1 MPDNNNTVQ
10 QAGFPS
16 VPLQNGPEAPS
27 YYEASRIFQSDA
39 MRRIASVNFDAYKP
53 KVAPID
59 PRVFL
64 DSTDPIRAVLD
75 RNTDETKKAEINK
88 RELDSL
94 VKKIRLGANNTY
106 SSQQDSFST
115 AIQMNALRESN
126 YWGAA
131 GQPLKV
137 GLDQAYDMV
146 GGSALAKYPTYTP
159 GLNNEEIAARNQ
171 TSGEKWT
178 RGIGKLVSKTALY
191 GVGGVVNLLYGLGSA
206 AVQIRP
212 AAFYDNSFMDFMN
225 DVDERINHTLA
236 HYYSEEEK
244 NMNFLQKMGTAN
256 FWANDVI
263 GSGLSFTTGAF
274 LTAYLTGGFG
284 LGGLTSS
291 LVRGG
296 AARAASGLSGNIARA
311 GSLLDEAA
319 AARSAFASGAASASD
334 VANATKA
341 ASSAIKDMFKPVL
354 HNITK
359 KASIGNAVKSV
370 TTLGFGS
377 AWESAVEANSAY
389 KQNLEDFN
397 RYCREIYNRN
407 PTQEE
412 YNDFNKVN
420 EGVSNGVFAANMAI
434 VGLSNFLQFG
444 KYMGI
449 GGKFVENTISKPIG
463 NARRIADRYLFGI
476 GVKAGKN
483 GTLEAIKGNTAQK
496 IAGTVY
502 NVARPAFIEGFFE
515 EGLQGVAS
523 RAAEDYVK
531 SRYDR
536 TYLTDTVDFIDS
548 VRKGFADTYGSS
560 EGMMEVGIGA
570 IIGTGMNFRRGF
582 GIRDRSEREKQ
593 ISETVKM
600 YNENKAFTLQ
610 QVKDVLKNTATLN
623 AMSSYESA
631 KGDYSS
637 IYGDTNSSN
646 SEYQKFALSDSLGM
660 LDSHARDFRNLVESL
675 DEKELAS
682 ELGVSE
688 EKAADLKKLAID
700 DYNRSLENYKDAKDF
715 ALKVVSGTGYERFFN
730 HVAQVYYG
738 GVSSY
743 QRIAEISDKIGDI
756 MLNGDISDNLKVFSN
771 LRKSTIEKAKSI
783 ISLRKKILKLE
794 ERIQKATDAATRVSD
809 EESKKEYSEVRKLA
823 EEYDAERKNYEKML
837 SELNSMV
844 VDDFS
849 YSDFINSS
857 RELLSSQ
864 TPTGEQVLSAFD
876 SLNAVDEYVRR
887 KRVEDI
893 TDNDIAL
900 MQLAREYRDNV
911 TGYKN
916 IRNLIS
922 AFSDRRF
929 TMEHMGMVASIVK
942 STIESNPIVTEGR
955 VVQNEEVTRQDANI
969 DAAVERGD
977 LTEEE
982 GYTAKVF
989 NHMSDRISDI
999 RNSSSANRVNSGI
1012 ITEDMANGYDE
1023 RNLESGVNYIADK
1036 ISEDGLDSLS
1046 DVERRFYDEYEDLV
1060 NSRVRYIGGSARKA
1074 LSDLKKRMSRFLTDK
1089 DVNEGNVNVVG
1100 LVKSYMPDDAAKEFD
1115 DIVSEYETVVK
1126 ERGASSN
1133 KATAIGNTIT
1143 NMSVAYANIDAL
1155 PYIQNDINER
1165 NPNLSSLDSE
1175 SHLLPLMYDDE
1186 KFPGSTGR
1194 TGSSEEQHAASG
1206 EVSPPSPQD
1215 TSSGVVQPSGEQSVA
1230 AEREDELPFP
1240 DNGNTNGPYLPVVI
1254 TTFPPVNP
1262 ANEGYGVS
1270 DSDAPVDMS
1279 IDELENIASS
1289 GTVAAAVPTVVM
1301 AKYVKEGVSHSI
1313 LFSNITYKEF
1323 FDALDIRE
1331 KDGMTIEKA
1340 DEEEG
1345 TIIYS
1350 VNIPGASPFLVWVE
1364 GQSGFYIHEKDLSI
1378 LVNNSNLSMVPFTT
1392 KYVPVGITK
1401 DGETV
1406 PLMSNTEINVEALNE
1421 LVGPSRKGENDGT
1434 ILRYVFRASDGD
1446 NQLLLDMY
1454 RNDNDADYFMK
1465 NSTIRI
1471 EDAQG
1476 NLLGYLPGPHNK
1488 NAGSTSGVR
1497 ARLKN
1502 TVLSSDNTESVLVG
1516 YGRVGFYKMGEPF
1529 IVYDESGN
1537 QRIFPVTET
1546 GAKRIGDV
1554 GYIIYDR
1561 DVKGPVFIGKLNK
1574 PSKVDEGG
1582 RKVARYGENRV
1593 ILDSGYINSE
1603 IGDVKKDKS
1612 LLRPVVLIRGD
1623 NGVLYAYPAIPK
1635 TENDPEAMDLIRRV
1649 SDEINSLRNGGEK
1662 NESLFSDLFR
1672 YFNSRGV
1679 RLPINLNGDSDSLIE
1694 SLNVTL
1700 GILEAVSEFANY
1712 ERWIENDGRSVS
1724 DVVTSDVSLNI
1735 DLDTP
1740 VFYAPIFGATTKYGK
1755 ISETEQESIEDK
1767 PKEVIK
1773 VDENASKAPV
1783 NENSTPLLP
1792 SLANSPADAQNRE
1805 ADADNQ
1811 VSPNS
1816 DAETERSDESRNDES
1831 YTGTDESNKNASVD
1845 TEDNAGKEAVAKK
1858 YPWSRAN
1865 PKNYITQLNMLS
1877 NHPALDY
1884 VDWLYRQI
1892 ASGLRFLGDD
1902 KRGRGKKVYDGDIK
1916 NATYLKEMMEAAGK
1930 TLYRQRKLQIPG
1942 GMPANEYPA
1951 WLREQAADNPVVME
1965 YLGGES
1971 MSKSDEDIL
1980 RDLAFLLD
1988 IIGYSS
1994 SKMINYSI
2002 RRVNEGIQEEA
2013 RKIPFVQD
2021 NLTEEDREKL
2031 FADVSKMLSEDGEPT
2046 LEEKS
2051 ESLLDAVDGKSEE
2064 GSSLSIDDIDILDKF
2079 HEKTGEDVS
2088 KAVKKITE
2096 SSKGMSDDE
2105 LLAKLEEKYKDMSKD
2120 DVISGLRETRSIISK
2135 YGADTSLCD
2144 RLLSKLEGWP
2154 KEGLVGV
2161 EGDGPS
2167 VSGMEDKYMKD
2178 YLSRM
2183 EGMDLKSRID
2193 YMTAVVESHRDN
2205 PLAGAEFTLRML
2217 RLEDEYGKNHHHV
2230 YDRAKSAGESSMG
2243 ENLIGMISNYYESLF
2258 PDGSTVDDKIKIM
2271 NQVMKSFMNAN
2282 YGTKKM
2288 KDGDKPRVADAILT
2302 KLKAEKSAERKN
2314 NGRTRKKKNDD
2325 EGGNNGTSSGKEVKK
2340 QESYR
2345 QGTLEFGEPI
2355 AESEP
2360 SGRTGGRG
2368 LRIRPKSEANNEEAG
2383 NDVVNQDSED
2393 DIPVMVYPE
2402 SGTIVDDVK
2411 VDGYAM
2417 LPYTYYTDIQRYFG
2431 DVKNP
2436 HSGVTDVRIPVKG
2449 MTRGDLLRN
2458 NYIFI
2463 GQSNWV
2469 YELVLG
2475 KGSVNDHY
2483 NFYNIE
2489 TGEAFSVTSRK
2500 GGGSLYN
2507 ASSLTKPENLKYFSQ
2522 SSRIGSDYGKPVPA
2536 LKFDVKKTVS
2546 AVQLTK
2552 EACKIK
2558 KK

>member
-16 VPLQNGPEAPS
+16 VPLQNGSEAPS
-27 YYEASRIFQSDA
+27 YYEASRMFQSDA
-39 MRRIASVNFDAYKP
+39 MRRIASVNFDVYKP

-59 PRVFL
+59 PRGFL
-64 DSTDPIRAVLD
+64 DSMDPIRAVLD
-75 RNTDETKKAEINK
+75 RNTDEAKKAEINK

-274 LTAYLTGGFG
+274 LTAYLTGGLG

-929 TMEHMGMVASIVK
+929 TMEHMGMVASMVK
-942 STIESNPIVTEGR
+942 STIESNPIATEGR
-955 VVQNEEVTRQDANI
+955 VIQNEEVTRQDANI

-1074 LSDLKKRMSRFLTDK
+1074 LSDLKKRMSRFIADK
-1089 DVNEGNVNVVG
+1089 DVNEGNVDVIG
-1100 LVKSYMPDDAAKEFD
+1100 FVKSYMDPETSKEFD
-1115 DIVSEYETVVK
+1115 DAVSRYEKLLGRRKADPEEISDV
-1126 ERGASSN
+1126 ERE
-1133 KATAIGNTIT
+1133 IT
-1143 NMSVAYANIDAL
+1143 NISVSSSNIDAL
-1155 PYIQNDINER
+1155 PYVQDDINKR
-1165 NPNLSSLDSE
+1165 NPNGNRSVSDDLDDFFDMGVQDGVNS
-1175 SHLLPLMYDDE
+1175 DN
-1186 KFPGSTGR
+1186 
-1194 TGSSEEQHAASG
+1194 GSSVEKREPTRGGSYNP
-1206 EVSPPSPQD
+1206 ENSRTNNP
-1215 TSSGVVQPSGEQSVA
+1215 EQS
-1230 AEREDELPFP
+1230 EENDELPFP
-1240 DNGNTNGPYLPVVI
+1240 TGDNTDGSYIPVII
-1254 TTFPPVNP
+1254 TPAIQPENP
-1262 ANEGYGVS
+1262 DGGSVPNSNAEADTSVS
-1270 DSDAPVDMS
+1270 E
-1279 IDELENIASS
+1279 IENIASS

-1301 AKYVKEGVSHSI
+1301 AKYVKEGVSQSI

-1392 KYVPVGITK
+1392 KYVPVGIIK

-1421 LVGPSRKGENDGT
+1421 LVGPSRRGENDGT
-1434 ILRYVFRASDGD
+1434 VLRYVFRASDGD

-1662 NESLFSDLFR
+1662 NESLFSDLFK

-1679 RLPINLNGDSDSLIE
+1679 RLPINLNGDSDSLID

-1755 ISETEQESIEDK
+1755 NSDGNQEAVEDK

-1773 VDENASKAPV
+1773 VDENASKAPAD
-1783 NENSTPLLP
+1783 ENSTPLFPAL
-1792 SLANSPADAQNRE
+1792 SNSPAEDENRE
-1805 ADADNQ
+1805 EDADNQ
-1811 VSPNS
+1811 VSPDSN
-1816 DAETERSDESRNDES
+1816 AETERSDESRNDES
-1831 YTGTDESNKNASVD
+1831 DTGTDESNKNSSVD
-1845 TEDNAGKEAVAKK
+1845 TEDNAGKEAIAKK

-1916 NATYLKEMMEAAGK
+1916 DATYLKEMMEAAGK
-1930 TLYRQRKLQIPG
+1930 TFYRQRKLQIPG

-1980 RDLAFLLD
+1980 MDLALLLD
-1988 IIGYSS
+1988 IMGSSS
-1994 SKMINYSI
+1994 SKMLNYSI
-2002 RRVNEGIQEEA
+2002 RKVNESVQEEEK
-2013 RKIPFVQD
+2013 KIPFVQD

-2064 GSSLSIDDIDILDKF
+2064 VSSLSIDDIDILDKF

-2105 LLAKLEEKYKDMSKD
+2105 LLAKLEEKYKDMSKGD
-2120 DVISGLRETRSIISK
+2120 IISSLRETRSIISK

-2154 KEGLVGV
+2154 DEGLVGV
-2161 EGDGPS
+2161 DGDGPS
-2167 VSGMEDKYMKD
+2167 VGGMEDKYMND

-2193 YMTAVVESHRDN
+2193 YMTAVVESHSDN

-2258 PDGSTVDDKIKIM
+2258 PEGSTVDDKIKIM

-2282 YGTKKM
+2282 YGTKRM

-2325 EGGNNGTSSGKEVKK
+2325 EGGNNGTPSGKEVKK
-2340 QESYR
+2340 QGSYR

-2355 AESEP
+2355 TESESP
-2360 SGRTGGRG
+2360 GGTGDVRPADEPQPENRDNTGSGDAAVQ
-2368 LRIRPKSEANNEEAG
+2368 E
-2383 NDVVNQDSED
+2383 SED

-2417 LPYTYYTDIQRYFG
+2417 LPYVYYTNIQCYFG
-2431 DVKNP
+2431 DVKSP
-2436 HSGVTDVRIPVKG
+2436 HRGVSDVRMPAKG
-2449 MTRGDLLRN
+2449 MTRKELLRN
-2458 NYIFI
+2458 HYMFV

-2475 KGSVNDHY
+2475 KGSVKDHY

-2489 TGEAFSVTSRK
+2489 TGEAFSVTTV
-2500 GGGSLYN
+2500 GGGRTAFR
-2507 ASSLTKPENLKYFSQ
+2507 ASDLTKESNLKYLTQ
-2522 SSRIGSDYGKPVPA
+2522 SLRVGFDLNKPVPA
-2536 LKFDVKKTVS
+2536 FRFDTNKVKT

-2552 EACKIK
+2552 EPCKIK

>member
-1 MPDNNNTVQ
+1 MPENNNTVQ

-27 YYEASRIFQSDA
+27 YYEASRILQSDA

-59 PRVFL
+59 PRGFL
-64 DSTDPIRAVLD
+64 DSRDPIRAVLD
-75 RNTDETKKAEINK
+75 RNTDEAKKAEINK
-88 RELDSL
+88 MELENL

-106 SSQQDSFST
+106 SSQQNSF
-115 AIQMNALRESN
+115 APAVQMNALRESN

-137 GLDQAYDMV
+137 GLDQAYDIV

-171 TSGEKWT
+171 TAGERWG

-191 GVGGVVNLLYGLGSA
+191 GIGGVVNLLYGLGSA

-274 LTAYLTGGFG
+274 LTAYLTGGLG

-291 LVRGG
+291 FVRGG
-296 AARAASGLSGNIARA
+296 AARAASGLSRNIARA

-319 AARSAFASGAASASD
+319 SARAALASGAASASD

-359 KASIGNAVKSV
+359 KASIGNAIKSV

-389 KQNLEDFN
+389 KQNFEDFN
-397 RYCREIYNRN
+397 RYYREIYNRD

-412 YNDFNKVN
+412 YDDFNKVN
-420 EGVSNGVFAANMAI
+420 EGISNGVFAANMAI

-463 NARRIADRYLFGI
+463 NARRIAERYLFGI
-476 GVKAGKN
+476 GVKTGKN
-483 GTLEAIKGNTAQK
+483 GALEAIKGNTAQK

-502 NVARPAFIEGFFE
+502 YVARPAFTEGFFE

-548 VRKGFADTYGSS
+548 VRKGFSDTYGSS
-560 EGMMEVGIGA
+560 EGMMEVGIGV
-570 IIGTGMNFRRGF
+570 IIGTGMNFRRRF
-582 GIRDRSEREKQ
+582 GIGDRANRERQ

-600 YNENKAFTLQ
+600 YNENNAFTLQ

-623 AMSSYESA
+623 AMSSYESSE
-631 KGDYSS
+631 GDYSS

-700 DYNRSLENYKDAKDF
+700 DYNSSLENYKAAKDF

-743 QRIAEISDKIGDI
+743 KRIAEISEKIGDI

-771 LRKSTIEKAKSI
+771 LRKETIEKAKRI
-783 ISLRKKILKLE
+783 ISLRRRISELE
-794 ERIQKATDAATRVSD
+794 ERIQKATDSATRAS
-809 EESKKEYSEVRKLA
+809 EEDSKKEYSEVRKLA
-823 EEYDAERKNYEKML
+823 EEYDAERKNYDKMI

-844 VDDFS
+844 ADDFS
-849 YSDFINSS
+849 YSDFMNSS
-857 RELLSSQ
+857 RDLLSSR
-864 TPTGEQVLSAFD
+864 TPTGEQVLAAYD

-887 KRVEDI
+887 KRAEDI
-893 TDNDIAL
+893 TDNDMAL

-929 TMEHMGMVASIVK
+929 TMEHMSMVASMIK
-942 STIESNPIVTEGR
+942 RTIESNPIVTEGR
-955 VVQNEEVTRQDANI
+955 VIQNEEVTRQDSNI

-999 RNSSSANRVNSGI
+999 RNTSSANRVNSGI

-1023 RNLESGVNYIADK
+1023 SNLESGVNYIADK
-1036 ISEDGLDSLS
+1036 ISENGFDSLS
-1046 DVERRFYDEYEDLV
+1046 DVERRFYDKYEDLV
-1060 NSRVRYIGGSARKA
+1060 NSQVRYIGGSARKA

-1089 DVNEGNVNVVG
+1089 DVNEGNVDVIG
-1100 LVKSYMPDDAAKEFD
+1100 FVKSYMDPETSKEFD
-1115 DIVSEYETVVK
+1115 DAVSRYEKLLGKRNADPEKISDV
-1126 ERGASSN
+1126 ERE
-1133 KATAIGNTIT
+1133 IT
-1143 NMSVAYANIDAL
+1143 NMSVSSSNIDAL
-1155 PYIQNDINER
+1155 PYVQDDINKR
-1165 NPNLSSLDSE
+1165 NPNGNRSVS
-1175 SHLLPLMYDDE
+1175 DD
-1186 KFPGSTGR
+1186 FDDFFDMGVQDGVNSDN
-1194 TGSSEEQHAASG
+1194 GSSSEQRKPTRESSG
-1206 EVSPPSPQD
+1206 EPENPATNSTANTED
-1215 TSSGVVQPSGEQSVA
+1215 G
-1230 AEREDELPFP
+1230 DELPFP
-1240 DNGNTNGPYLPVVI
+1240 TGDSTNGSYPTVVSI
-1254 TTFPPVNP
+1254 PPIQPENP
-1262 ANEGYGVS
+1262 DGVS
-1270 DSDAPVDMS
+1270 GASGSNDTGDTSVS
-1279 IDELENIASS
+1279 EIENIASS
-1289 GTVAAAVPTVVM
+1289 GTVVAATPTVVM
-1301 AKYVKEGVSHSI
+1301 AKYVKDGVSRSI
-1313 LFSNITYKEF
+1313 LFSNVTYKEF
-1323 FDALDIRE
+1323 FDSLDIRG

-1340 DEEEG
+1340 DEEDG
-1345 TIIYS
+1345 TITYLVS
-1350 VNIPGASPFLVWVE
+1350 IPGAEKFLVWVE
-1364 GQSGFYIHEKDLSI
+1364 RESGFYIDEKGLNI
-1378 LVNNSNLSMVPFTT
+1378 LVQNSNLSMVHFTT

-1401 DGETV
+1401 DGKTV
-1406 PLMSNTEINVEALNE
+1406 PLMSNTDINIDALNS
-1421 LVGPSRKGENDGT
+1421 LVGPSRKGENDG
-1434 ILRYVFRASDGD
+1434 IVLRYVFRASDRD
-1446 NQLLLDMY
+1446 NQLLLEIY
-1454 RNDNDADYFMK
+1454 RNDKDADYFLK
-1465 NSTIRI
+1465 NAAIRI
-1471 EDAQG
+1471 EDMYG
-1476 NLLGYLPGPHNK
+1476 NFIGYLPGPYSK
-1488 NAGSTSGVR
+1488 NSGSASGVR

-1529 IVYDESGN
+1529 VVYDESGN

-1554 GYIIYDR
+1554 GYIMYDK
-1561 DVKGPVFIGKLNK
+1561 DVKGPVFVGKLNK
-1574 PSKVDEGG
+1574 PSIVDEDG

-1593 ILDSGYINSE
+1593 ILDSGYINGE
-1603 IGDVKKDKS
+1603 IGDVKKNKS
-1612 LLRPVVLIRGD
+1612 LLRPVVLIRGG
-1623 NGVLYAYPAIPK
+1623 NGVLYAYPAISN

-1649 SDEINSLRNGGEK
+1649 SDEIDSLKNGGEK
-1662 NESLFSDLFR
+1662 NESLFSDLFK

-1679 RLPINLNGDSDSLIE
+1679 KLPVNLNGDSDSLIE
-1694 SLNVTL
+1694 SLNSTL
-1700 GILEAVSEFANY
+1700 GILETMSESANY
-1712 ERWIENDGRSVS
+1712 ERWTEDDGRSVS
-1724 DVVTSDVSLNI
+1724 DVVTSDVRLNI

-1740 VFYAPIFGATTKYGK
+1740 VFYTPIFGATTKYGK
-1755 ISETEQESIEDK
+1755 VSEVNQELTEDK

-1773 VDENASKAPV
+1773 VDDNASNTPSD
-1783 NENSTPLLP
+1783 ENNNPLLP
-1792 SLANSPADAQNRE
+1792 ASDNSSAEVENRE
-1805 ADADNQ
+1805 GTANNQ
-1811 VSPNS
+1811 VVPDSS
-1816 DAETERSDESRNDES
+1816 VETEKSDESDKDS
-1831 YTGTDESNKNASVD
+1831 SVN
-1845 TEDNAGKEAVAKK
+1845 TEDNINKDGIAKK
-1858 YPWSRAN
+1858 YPWSMAN

-1884 VDWLYRQI
+1884 VDWLYRKI

-1916 NATYLKEMMEAAGK
+1916 DATYLKEMMEAAGK
-1930 TLYRQRKLQIPG
+1930 TFYRQRKLQIPG
-1942 GMPANEYPA
+1942 GMPTNEYPA

-1980 RDLAFLLD
+1980 RDLALLLD
-1988 IIGYSS
+1988 IMGYSS
-1994 SKMINYSI
+1994 SKMLNYSI
-2002 RRVNEGIQEEA
+2002 RRVNEGIQEEEK
-2013 RKIPFVQD
+2013 KIPFVQD
-2021 NLTEEDREKL
+2021 NLTEEDRDKL

-2046 LEEKS
+2046 IEEKS
-2051 ESLLDAVDGKSEE
+2051 ESLLEAVDGNSD
-2064 GSSLSIDDIDILDKF
+2064 GASSLSIDDIDILDKF
-2079 HEKTGEDVS
+2079 SEKTGEDVS
-2088 KAVKKITE
+2088 KAVKKIAE
-2096 SSKGMSDDE
+2096 NSKGIPDDE

-2120 DVISGLRETRSIISK
+2120 DIISSLRETRAIISK

-2161 EGDGPS
+2161 DGDGPS
-2167 VSGMEDKYMKD
+2167 VSGMEDKYMND

-2193 YMTAVVESHRDN
+2193 YMTAVVESHSEN
-2205 PLAGAEFTLRML
+2205 PFIGAEFTLSML

-2258 PDGSTVDDKIKIM
+2258 PEGSTIDDKIKIM

-2288 KDGDKPRVADAILT
+2288 KYGDKPRVADTILT
-2302 KLKAEKSAERKN
+2302 RLKAEKSAERKN

-2325 EGGNNGTSSGKEVKK
+2325 EGGDNRTPSGKETKK

-2345 QGTLEFGEPI
+2345 QGTIKVGEQV
-2355 AESEP
+2355 ADGKS
-2360 SGRTGGRG
+2360 SGRAGNRRLNG
-2368 LRIRPKSEANNEEAG
+2368 KSESEANDEKVR
-2383 NDVVNQDSED
+2383 NDVANQVSED

-2402 SGTIVDDVK
+2402 SGSIVNDVK

-2417 LPYTYYTDIQRYFG
+2417 LPYQNYIEIQRYFG

-2436 HSGVTDVRIPVKG
+2436 HSGVTDVRMPVKG
-2449 MTRGDLLRN
+2449 MTRGDLSRN
-2458 NYIFI
+2458 NFLFV
-2463 GQSNWV
+2463 GESNWV
-2469 YELVLG
+2469 YEYVLG
-2475 KGSVNDHY
+2475 RGSVKDHY

-2489 TGEAFSVTSRK
+2489 TGEAFSVTLRK
-2500 GGGSLYN
+2500 GGSSLYN
-2507 ASSLTKPENLKYFSQ
+2507 ASSLTKPENLKYLSQ

-2536 LKFDVKKTVS
+2536 LKFDVKKAVS
-2546 AVQLTK
+2546 AVRLTK
-2552 EACKIK
+2552 EPCIIK

>member
-1 MPDNNNTVQ
+1 MPDINNNTVQ

-16 VPLQNGPEAPS
+16 VPLQNGPEAQS
-27 YYEASRIFQSDA
+27 YYEASRMFQSDA

-59 PRVFL
+59 PRGFL
-64 DSTDPIRAVLD
+64 DSRDPIRAVLD
-75 RNTDETKKAEINK
+75 RNTDEAKKAEINK
-88 RELDSL
+88 MELDNL

-256 FWANDVI
+256 FWANDVV

-274 LTAYLTGGFG
+274 LTAYLTGGLG

-420 EGVSNGVFAANMAI
+420 EGMSNLVFAANMAI

-476 GVKAGKN
+476 GVKTGKN

-502 NVARPAFIEGFFE
+502 NVARPAFTEGFFE

-582 GIRDRSEREKQ
+582 GIRDRSERERQ

-623 AMSSYESA
+623 AMSSYESS

-700 DYNRSLENYKDAKDF
+700 DYNRSLENYKAAKDF

-738 GVSSY
+738 GISSY

-809 EESKKEYSEVRKLA
+809 EDSKKEYSEVRKLA

-837 SELNSMV
+837 SELNGMV

-849 YSDFINSS
+849 YSDFMNSS

-929 TMEHMGMVASIVK
+929 TMEHMGMVASMVK
-942 STIESNPIVTEGR
+942 RTIESNPIVTEGR
-955 VVQNEEVTRQDANI
+955 VIQNEEVTRQDANI

-999 RNSSSANRVNSGI
+999 WNSSSANRVNSGI

-1023 RNLESGVNYIADK
+1023 SNLESGVNYIADK

-1046 DVERRFYDEYEDLV
+1046 DVERRFYNEYEDLV

-1194 TGSSEEQHAASG
+1194 TGSSEGQLAASG
-1206 EVSPPSPQD
+1206 EVSPPSPQY
-1215 TSSGVVQPSGEQSVA
+1215 TYSGVVQPSGEQSVA

-1240 DNGNTNGPYLPVVI
+1240 DNGNTNWPYLPVVT

-1270 DSDAPVDMS
+1270 DSDAPVDTS
-1279 IDELENIASS
+1279 IDEVENIASS

-1340 DEEEG
+1340 DEEDG

-1364 GQSGFYIHEKDLSI
+1364 GESGFYIHEKDLSI

-1392 KYVPVGITK
+1392 KYVPVGIIK

-1446 NQLLLDMY
+1446 NQLLLEMY

-1465 NSTIRI
+1465 NATIRI
-1471 EDAQG
+1471 EDEQG

-1554 GYIIYDR
+1554 GYIIYDK

-1574 PSKVDEGG
+1574 PSIVDEGG

-1623 NGVLYAYPAIPK
+1623 NGVLYAYPAISN

-1649 SDEINSLRNGGEK
+1649 SDEIDSLRNGGEK
-1662 NESLFSDLFR
+1662 NESLFGDLFK

-1679 RLPINLNGDSDSLIE
+1679 KLPVNLNGNSDSLIE
-1694 SLNVTL
+1694 SLNSTL
-1700 GILEAVSEFANY
+1700 GILETMSESANY
-1712 ERWIENDGRSVS
+1712 ERWTEDDGRSVS
-1724 DVVTSDVSLNI
+1724 DVVMSDVRLNI

-1755 ISETEQESIEDK
+1755 VSEVNQELTEDK

-1773 VDENASKAPV
+1773 VDDNASNTPSDES
-1783 NENSTPLLP
+1783 NNPLLP
-1792 SLANSPADAQNRE
+1792 ASDNSAPNTENGEGAAN
-1805 ADADNQ
+1805 NQ
-1811 VSPNS
+1811 VVPDSS
-1816 DAETERSDESRNDES
+1816 VETEKS
-1831 YTGTDESNKNASVD
+1831 DESNKDNSVN
-1845 TEDNAGKEAVAKK
+1845 TEDNAGKDVVAKK
-1858 YPWSRAN
+1858 YPWNRAN

-1877 NHPALDY
+1877 NYPALDY

-1916 NATYLKEMMEAAGK
+1916 DATYLKEMMEAAGK
-1930 TLYRQRKLQIPG
+1930 TFYRQRKLQIPG

-1980 RDLAFLLD
+1980 MDLALLLD
-1988 IIGYSS
+1988 IMGSSS

-2002 RRVNEGIQEEA
+2002 RRVNEGIQEEVK
-2013 RKIPFVQD
+2013 KIPFVQD

-2064 GSSLSIDDIDILDKF
+2064 VSSLSIDDIDILDRF

-2120 DVISGLRETRSIISK
+2120 DIISSLRETRSIISK
-2135 YGADTSLCD
+2135 YGTDTSLCD

-2154 KEGLVGV
+2154 DEGLVGV
-2161 EGDGPS
+2161 DGDGTS
-2167 VSGMEDKYMKD
+2167 VSGMEDKYMND

-2193 YMTAVVESHRDN
+2193 YMTAVVESHSDN
-2205 PLAGAEFTLRML
+2205 PLSGAEFTLRML

-2230 YDRAKSAGESSMG
+2230 YDSAKSAGESSMG

-2325 EGGNNGTSSGKEVKK
+2325 EGGYNGTPSGKEVKK

-2355 AESEP
+2355 AESKSPGGTGDVRPADESQP
-2360 SGRTGGRG
+2360 ENRDNTGSGDAAVQ
-2368 LRIRPKSEANNEEAG
+2368 E
-2383 NDVVNQDSED
+2383 SED

-2417 LPYTYYTDIQRYFG
+2417 LPYVYYTDIQRYFG
-2431 DVKNP
+2431 DVKSP
-2436 HSGVTDVRIPVKG
+2436 HRGVSDVRMPAKG
-2449 MTRGDLLRN
+2449 MTRKELLRN
-2458 NYIFI
+2458 HYMFV

-2475 KGSVNDHY
+2475 KGSVKDHY

-2489 TGEAFSVTSRK
+2489 TGEAFSVTTV
-2500 GGGSLYN
+2500 GGGRTAFR
-2507 ASSLTKPENLKYFSQ
+2507 ASDLTKESNLKYLTQ
-2522 SSRIGSDYGKPVPA
+2522 SLRVGFDLNKPVPA
-2536 LKFDVKKTVS
+2536 FRFDTNKVKT

-2552 EACKIK
+2552 EPCKIK

>member
-1 MPDNNNTVQ
+1 MLDNNNTVQ

-27 YYEASRIFQSDA
+27 YYEVSRMFQSDA

-59 PRVFL
+59 PRGFL
-64 DSTDPIRAVLD
+64 DSTNPIRSVLD
-75 RNTDETKKAEINK
+75 RNTDEAKKAEINK

-171 TSGEKWT
+171 TRGEKWT

-274 LTAYLTGGFG
+274 LTAYLTGGLG

-319 AARSAFASGAASASD
+319 AARSALTSGAASASD

-420 EGVSNGVFAANMAI
+420 EGVSNGVFAANIAI

-449 GGKFVENTISKPIG
+449 GGKFIENTISKPIG

-476 GVKAGKN
+476 GVKTGKN

-502 NVARPAFIEGFFE
+502 NVARPAFTEGFFE

-582 GIRDRSEREKQ
+582 GIRDRSERERQ

-600 YNENKAFTLQ
+600 YNENKAFTLH

-623 AMSSYESA
+623 AMSSYESS

-700 DYNRSLENYKDAKDF
+700 DYNRSLENYKAAKDF

-809 EESKKEYSEVRKLA
+809 EEAKKEYSEVRKLA

-849 YSDFINSS
+849 YSDFMNSS

-887 KRVEDI
+887 KRVDDI

-929 TMEHMGMVASIVK
+929 TMEHMGMVASMVK
-942 STIESNPIVTEGR
+942 STIESNPIGTEGR
-955 VVQNEEVTRQDANI
+955 VIQNEEVTRQDANI

-1023 RNLESGVNYIADK
+1023 SNLESGVNYIADK

-1074 LSDLKKRMSRFLTDK
+1074 LSDLKKQMSRFLTDK
-1089 DVNEGNVNVVG
+1089 DVNEGNVDVIG
-1100 LVKSYMPDDAAKEFD
+1100 FVKSYMDPETSKEFD
-1115 DIVSEYETVVK
+1115 DAVSRYEKLLGRRKADPEEISDV
-1126 ERGASSN
+1126 ERE
-1133 KATAIGNTIT
+1133 IT
-1143 NMSVAYANIDAL
+1143 NMSVSSSNIDAL
-1155 PYIQNDINER
+1155 PYVQDDINKR
-1165 NPNLSSLDSE
+1165 NPNGNRSVSDDLDDFFDMGVQDGVNS
-1175 SHLLPLMYDDE
+1175 DN
-1186 KFPGSTGR
+1186 
-1194 TGSSEEQHAASG
+1194 GSSVEKRKPTRVGSDNPENSRTNN
-1206 EVSPPSPQD
+1206 S
-1215 TSSGVVQPSGEQSVA
+1215 EQS
-1230 AEREDELPFP
+1230 EENDELPFP
-1240 DNGNTNGPYLPVVI
+1240 TGDNTDGSYLPVIITPVI
-1254 TTFPPVNP
+1254 QPENTDGGSVPNSNAEADTS
-1262 ANEGYGVS
+1262 VS
-1270 DSDAPVDMS
+1270 E
-1279 IDELENIASS
+1279 IENIASS
-1289 GTVAAAVPTVVM
+1289 GTVSAAVPTVVM
-1301 AKYVKEGVSHSI
+1301 AKHVKEGVSHSI
-1313 LFSNITYKEF
+1313 LFSNITYNEL
-1323 FDALDIRE
+1323 FDSLDIKGKE
-1331 KDGMTIEKA
+1331 GMTIEKA
-1340 DEEEG
+1340 DEEDG
-1345 TIIYS
+1345 VKTYLVS
-1350 VNIPGASPFLVWVE
+1350 IPGAEKFLVWVE
-1364 GQSGFYIHEKDLSI
+1364 GESGVYIDEKGLDI
-1378 LVNNSNLSMVPFTT
+1378 LVQNSNLSMVPFTT
-1392 KYVPVGITK
+1392 KYVPVGIIK

-1406 PLMSNTEINVEALNE
+1406 PLMSNTEINVKALNE

-1446 NQLLLDMY
+1446 NQLLIDMY

-1465 NSTIRI
+1465 NATIRI
-1471 EDAQG
+1471 EDEQG

-1554 GYIIYDR
+1554 GYIIYDK
-1561 DVKGPVFIGKLNK
+1561 DVKGPVFVGKLNK

-1593 ILDSGYINSE
+1593 VLDSGYINRE

-1623 NGVLYAYPAIPK
+1623 NGVLYAYPAIPN

-1662 NESLFSDLFR
+1662 NESLFSDLFK

-1679 RLPINLNGDSDSLIE
+1679 RLPINLNGDSDSLID

-1755 ISETEQESIEDK
+1755 NSDGNQEAVEDK

-1773 VDENASKAPV
+1773 VDENASKAPAD
-1783 NENSTPLLP
+1783 ENSTPLFPAL
-1792 SLANSPADAQNRE
+1792 SNSPAEDENRE
-1805 ADADNQ
+1805 EDADNQ
-1811 VSPNS
+1811 VSPDSN
-1816 DAETERSDESRNDES
+1816 AETERSDESRNDES
-1831 YTGTDESNKNASVD
+1831 DTGTDESNKNSSVD
-1845 TEDNAGKEAVAKK
+1845 TEDNAGKEAIAKK

-1916 NATYLKEMMEAAGK
+1916 DATYLKEMMEAAGK
-1930 TLYRQRKLQIPG
+1930 TFYRQRKLQIPG

-1980 RDLAFLLD
+1980 MDLALLLD
-1988 IIGYSS
+1988 IMGSSS
-1994 SKMINYSI
+1994 SKMLNYSI
-2002 RRVNEGIQEEA
+2002 RKVNESVQEEEK
-2013 RKIPFVQD
+2013 KIPFVQD

-2064 GSSLSIDDIDILDKF
+2064 VSSLSIDDIDILDKF

-2105 LLAKLEEKYKDMSKD
+2105 LLAKLEEKYKDMSKGD
-2120 DVISGLRETRSIISK
+2120 IISSLRETRSIISK

-2154 KEGLVGV
+2154 DEGLVGV
-2161 EGDGPS
+2161 DGDGPS
-2167 VSGMEDKYMKD
+2167 VGGMEDKYMND

-2193 YMTAVVESHRDN
+2193 YMTAVVESHSDN

-2258 PDGSTVDDKIKIM
+2258 PEGSTVDDKIKIM

-2282 YGTKKM
+2282 YGTKRM

-2325 EGGNNGTSSGKEVKK
+2325 EGGDNGTPSGKEVKK

-2355 AESEP
+2355 TESESP
-2360 SGRTGGRG
+2360 GGTGGV
-2368 LRIRPKSEANNEEAG
+2368 RPAYEPQPENRDNTGSGDAAVQE
-2383 NDVVNQDSED
+2383 SED

-2431 DVKNP
+2431 DVKSP
-2436 HSGVTDVRIPVKG
+2436 HRGVSDVRMPAKG
-2449 MTRGDLLRN
+2449 MTRKELLRN
-2458 NYIFI
+2458 HYMFV

-2475 KGSVNDHY
+2475 KGSVKDHY

-2507 ASSLTKPENLKYFSQ
+2507 ASSLTKPENLKYLSQ
-2522 SSRIGSDYGKPVPA
+2522 SSRIESDYGKPLPA
-2536 LKFDVKKTVS
+2536 LKFDVKKAVS